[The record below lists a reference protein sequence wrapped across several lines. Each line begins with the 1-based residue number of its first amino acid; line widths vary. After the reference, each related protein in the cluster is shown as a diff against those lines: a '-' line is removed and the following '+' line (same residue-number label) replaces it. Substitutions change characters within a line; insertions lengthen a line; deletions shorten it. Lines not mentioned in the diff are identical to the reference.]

1 MLGIWLGMALVNIS
15 GYQPIAEQTWVSL
28 NPEYYPLRRE
38 PPAIFAAWHGNQYPP
53 LARRQHK
60 GHWQILFP
68 ARLVPPFDLFEG
80 EARLSRA
87 YLARLERIDEMAYGV
102 ASVQWAPKADGEA
115 QVGPSQPVAVLPEFN
130 LPHQYGLL
138 SPVAGV
144 HGWRPAMRLPPAA
157 PVAEPPVALGAGER
171 SGAPREGIC
180 HRVAPGETLWRIAAT
195 LAQGQGGDTYSHVLA
210 LYEANRQRL
219 GPRPQVKTGDA
230 LLCPPP
236 RLLARYQALSPG
248 ERHELFNR
256 LDGSL

>member
-1 MLGIWLGMALVNIS
+1 MLGFWLGMALVNIS

-80 EARLSRA
+80 EAQLSRA

-102 ASVQWAPKADGEA
+102 ASVQLAPQADGEGQGA
-115 QVGPSQPVAVLPEFN
+115 GPNQPVPVLPEFS

-138 SPVAGV
+138 SPLAGV
-144 HGWRPAMRLPPAA
+144 HDRLLTASVGRP
-157 PVAEPPVALGAGER
+157 EALTTGEG
-171 SGAPREGIC
+171 SGAPGEGIC

-210 LYEANRQRL
+210 LYEVNRQRL

-248 ERHELFNR
+248 ERHQLFNR

>member
-1 MLGIWLGMALVNIS
+1 MLGLWLGMALVNIS

-28 NPEYYPLRRE
+28 NPEYYPLRRD
-38 PPAIFAAWHGNQYPP
+38 PPSIFAAWHGNQYPP

-80 EARLSRA
+80 KAQLSRA

-102 ASVQWAPKADGEA
+102 ASVQLAAKADGEA
-115 QVGPSQPVAVLPEFN
+115 QGIGPGQPVPVLPEFS

-138 SPVAGV
+138 SPVVGV
-144 HGWRPAMRLPPAA
+144 HERLPAMRLLAA
-157 PVAEPPVALGAGER
+157 ESPVALIAGEER
-171 SGAPREGIC
+171 GASGEGIC

-219 GPRPQVKTGDA
+219 GPRPQVKTGDT

-236 RLLARYQALSPG
+236 QLLARFQALSPG
-248 ERHELFNR
+248 ERHQLFNR

>member
-1 MLGIWLGMALVNIS
+1 MLGFWLGMALVNIS

-80 EARLSRA
+80 EAQLSRA

-102 ASVQWAPKADGEA
+102 ASVQLAPQADGEGQGA
-115 QVGPSQPVAVLPEFN
+115 GPNQPVPVLPEFS

-138 SPVAGV
+138 SPLAGV
-144 HGWRPAMRLPPAA
+144 HERLLTA
-157 PVAEPPVALGAGER
+157 PVGQPEALTAEEG
-171 SGAPREGIC
+171 SGAPGEGIC

-210 LYEANRQRL
+210 LYEVNRQRL

-248 ERHELFNR
+248 ERHQLFNR

>member
-1 MLGIWLGMALVNIS
+1 MLGFWLGMALVNIS

-80 EARLSRA
+80 EAQLSRA

-102 ASVQWAPKADGEA
+102 ASVQLAPQADGEGQGA
-115 QVGPSQPVAVLPEFN
+115 GPNQPVPVLPEFS

-138 SPVAGV
+138 SPLAGV
-144 HGWRPAMRLPPAA
+144 HDRLLAASVGRPEART
-157 PVAEPPVALGAGER
+157 AGEG
-171 SGAPREGIC
+171 SGAPGEGIC

-210 LYEANRQRL
+210 LYEVNRQRL

-248 ERHELFNR
+248 ERHQLFNR